1 MGSREYNEGFVSR
14 IDEIRVFES
23 QRGPTQ
29 SATPTLPPVR
39 PRVYSL
45 IQKEDRNAS
54 GESIVLV
61 QLRDLELERR
71 DPRTVVAVILGG
83 GAGTRLFPLTRQRA
97 KPAVSIGGAYRLIDI
112 PMSNCINSRINKVYI
127 LTQFNSASLNRHL
140 SRAYNFSNGI
150 SFGDGFVEVL
160 AATQTSGEAGK
171 RWFQGT
177 ADAVRQ
183 FHWLFEIPALET
195 AKNCGLE
202 LLYPS
207 CSGRKCQEGVWLV
220 PRRKKKIVPKFPS
233 CIGLK
238 SHYSKALVFNITL
251 RLASICSIALVS
263 FAWPILAVYI
273 PSAHWLLSCFLNLL
287 LLHSPSSLILD
298 LVIDAKGKEIEDV
311 LILSGDHLYRMDYM
325 DFVQS
330 HRQSG
335 ADITISCV
343 PMDDSRASDFGLMKI
358 DNKGRVIAFSEKPKG
373 EDLKAMEVD
382 TSVLGLSREQAKKNP
397 YIASMGVYVFK
408 KEILLNLL
416 RWRFPTAND
425 FGSEI
430 IPASAKEQFVKIAWF
445 LNVFNLSNMKMS
457 AYLFNDYWEDI
468 GTLKSFF
475 EANLSLTRDIVDSI
489 VSHGS
494 FLSDCLIEHSII
506 GIRSRINSNVH
517 LKDTVMLGADFYET
531 EAEVAALLAEGRVPV
546 GIGENTKIRR
556 SDVGTDTFDLH
567 RRIGDGRSSEKKR
580 RSVFG
585 EEATV
590 GTFSIEE
597 YATVARRRTRKSGKK
612 KAQEQERAGIAT
624 NGIASDRVLTLR

>member
-1 MGSREYNEGFVSR
+1 MELCMNGRVVVSAAAP
-14 IDEIRVFES
+14 
-23 QRGPTQ
+23 QTH
-29 SATPTLPPVR
+29 A
-39 PRVYSL
+39 
-45 IQKEDRNAS
+45 
-54 GESIVLV
+54 
-61 QLRDLELERR
+61 
-71 DPRTVVAVILGG
+71 
-83 GAGTRLFPLTRQRA
+83 GAGRFADGEAMGQRLDLSSFRRTTEPIYQRRKPSLRMSLTTTDFVA
-97 KPAVSIGGAYRLIDI
+97 ECKVSIGGAYRLIDI

-183 FHWLFEIPALET
+183 FHWLFE
-195 AKNCGLE
+195 
-202 LLYPS
+202 
-207 CSGRKCQEGVWLV
+207 
-220 PRRKKKIVPKFPS
+220 
-233 CIGLK
+233 
-238 SHYSKALVFNITL
+238 
-251 RLASICSIALVS
+251 
-263 FAWPILAVYI
+263 
-273 PSAHWLLSCFLNLL
+273 
-287 LLHSPSSLILD
+287 
-298 LVIDAKGKEIEDV
+298 DAKGKEIEDV

-430 IPASAKEQFVKIAWF
+430 IPASAKEQFVK
-445 LNVFNLSNMKMS
+445 

-475 EANLSLTRDIVDSI
+475 EANLSLTRDPPNFSFYDATKPIYTSRRNLPPTAVDNSKIVDSI

-546 GIGENTKIRR
+546 GIGENTKIRNCII
-556 SDVGTDTFDLH
+556 DKNA
-567 RRIGDGRSSEKKR
+567 RIGKNVTISNSQVRFLFSTISGSSFLFKLFTMMI
-580 RSVFG
+580 S
-585 EEATV
+585 
-590 GTFSIEE
+590 S
-597 YATVARRRTRKSGKK
+597 SL
-612 KAQEQERAGIAT
+612 
-624 NGIASDRVLTLR
+624 NLL